1 MLVLTRKWGEAIQ
14 IGDDVRVTVVKIDKR
29 LVRLGI
35 EAPASVRITRP
46 EANRK
51 ASGNATSVADGTAE
65 TLLAE
70 QSPPLPL
77 SMPEPIIERPRTIL
91 VVDDS
96 PEDRETYRRLINA
109 GHDNSHE
116 YHVAEAECGEEGL
129 EWCQSNTPDCV
140 LLDYVLPDLT
150 GLEFLDRLGQLPL
163 KPRVPVVMLSG
174 HGDEWVAVR
183 AIKSGACDYLPK
195 RAISGGRLRTA
206 VQEAMSYVGPLGINP
221 LGNGRGP
228 SPI

>member
-29 LVRLGI
+29 IVRLGI
-35 EAPASVRITRP
+35 EAPSSVRITRP

-51 ASGNATSVADGTAE
+51 TLKSGTEVPDEAE
-65 TLLAE
+65 LVVAE
-70 QSPPLPL
+70 QSPPLPQTTSEL
-77 SMPEPIIERPRTIL
+77 VVDRPRTIL

-96 PEDRETYRRLINA
+96 PEDRETYRRLINVGA
-109 GHDNSHE
+109 EFGRE
-116 YHVAEAECGEEGL
+116 YQIAEAESGEEGL
-129 EWCQSNTPDCV
+129 EWCQSNVPDCV

-150 GLEFLDRLGQLPL
+150 GLEFLDRLSHLPTQ
-163 KPRVPVVMLSG
+163 PRVPVVMLSG

-195 RAISGGRLRTA
+195 RAISSGRLRSA
-206 VQEAMSYVGPLGINP
+206 VLEAIGGQNGHTGS
-221 LGNGRGP
+221 GRGAFP
-228 SPI
+228 V

>member
-14 IGDDVRVTVVKIDKR
+14 IGDDIRVTVVKIDKR
-29 LVRLGI
+29 IVRLGI
-35 EAPASVRITRP
+35 EAPTTIRITRP

-51 ASGNATSVADGTAE
+51 NGEAAESTSNGATGSSHRELAPQSSLALPESV
-65 TLLAE
+65 
-70 QSPPLPL
+70 
-77 SMPEPIIERPRTIL
+77 IERPRTIL
-91 VVDDS
+91 VVDDC
-96 PEDRETYRRLINA
+96 PEDRETYKRLIN
-109 GHDNSHE
+109 GSSDDGRE
-116 YHVAEAECGEEGL
+116 YHIAEAESGEEGL

-150 GLEFLDRLGQLPL
+150 GLEFLDRLSHLPTH
-163 KPRVPVVMLSG
+163 PRVPVVMLSG

-195 RAISGGRLRTA
+195 RAISSGRLRTA
-206 VQEAMSYVGPLGINP
+206 VLEAMGNCPVPHA
-221 LGNGRGP
+221 NGRGV

>member
-29 LVRLGI
+29 IVRLGI
-35 EAPASVRITRP
+35 EAPTSIRITRP

-51 ASGNATSVADGTAE
+51 TTESGLELPDELEIIV
-65 TLLAE
+65 AE
-70 QSPPLPL
+70 QSPPLRL
-77 SMPEPIIERPRTIL
+77 STSEVDIDRPRTIL

-96 PEDRETYRRLINA
+96 PEDRETYKRLINA
-109 GHDNSHE
+109 GADTGRE
-116 YHVAEAECGEEGL
+116 YQIAEAESGEEGL
-129 EWCQSNTPDCV
+129 EWCQSNMPDCV

-150 GLEFLDRLGQLPL
+150 GLEFLDRLSHLPTQ
-163 KPRVPVVMLSG
+163 PRVPVVMLSG

-195 RAISGGRLRTA
+195 RAISSGRLRTA
-206 VQEAMSYVGPLGINP
+206 VIEAIGSHNGHS
-221 LGNGRGP
+221 GNGRG
-228 SPI
+228 SSMI